1 MKIIQTCSL
10 ECVKQHKIEMNC
22 SGKRDATEKV
32 QKKNMGDRMLLSGE
46 NYPFF
51 FLKRRDDIFVRR
63 KSDYF
68 D

>member
-1 MKIIQTCSL
+1 MIQTCSL

-46 NYPFF
+46 IFF
-51 FLKRRDDIFVRR
+51 YEKKGWRFCGK
-63 KSDYF
+63 KN
-68 D
+68 

>member
-46 NYPFF
+46 NYPFSEM
-51 FLKRRDDIFVRR
+51 KG
-63 KSDYF
+63 
-68 D
+68 

>member
-32 QKKNMGDRMLLSGE
+32 QKKNMGDRTLLSGE

-51 FLKRRDDIFVRR
+51 R
-63 KSDYF
+63 KEGMTF
-68 D
+68 P